1 MAADRREHA
10 FALFDAALGRP
21 EAERDSFLARE
32 CGADHALRDDVQSL
46 LAAHGEAEGFLSNR
60 PHRTGEATGE
70 PSGPSTR
77 TLTPGRRLGV
87 FEIERFLGAGGM
99 GEVYSARDTHLDRRV
114 AIKVL
119 SSEAATDPRGRA
131 RLVYEAR
138 AIARLSHPRIC
149 ALHDMGHHDGID
161 FLVMEYLEG
170 ESLAARLRKR
180 PMPIA
185 QALRTAIEI
194 AEALAAAHAQGIV
207 HRDLKPANIMLTEG
221 GAKLLDFGLARPR
234 AGDAFRSSSATD
246 TSSISQTA
254 PGSVIGTLRYMAPEQ
269 LEGKEVDARVDI
281 FAFGAVLY
289 EMVTGRKAF
298 DGTSPPS
305 VMSAILSSDP
315 PAVATLQPLTP
326 PALEQVI
333 RTCLA
338 KDREDRWASAHDVV
352 LQLEWMARDGS
363 QVAAPATAVGRMR
376 YRNRLAWIVAVLAVA
391 VAAGA
396 GLWATGSRRS
406 RSDAALRV
414 LSVPAPF
421 GSTFATAEAPAI
433 SPDGGRLAFVGHD
446 AGGRRLL
453 YVRAFDAFGA
463 AESLAGTDGAS
474 MPFWSPDNRR
484 LGFFA
489 QGKLKTVELAT
500 SRVQILTDAA
510 GARGGTWNR
519 DDVILFVPRPADGP
533 YRIPASGGQAAPVP
547 VEGGRRSS
555 YWYPAFLPDGRHFL
569 FFDPQNNQPENAAV
583 FVGSLDPSTPKRV
596 VGARSGAIYARPG
609 YLLFWRDGTLM
620 AQAFDEGS
628 LEISGNPV
636 AVAGSVALNP
646 LINQALFSVSDSGTL
661 VFFAGTVG
669 QSEIVWV
676 DRSGQRIEKVGPPG
690 VFNSLSLSPDDN
702 SVVYDLADQRT
713 GGLDLWRLDFARR
726 EPSRLTFHP
735 SHDMFPLW
743 SPDGARIAFNS
754 LRELPPQL
762 FELDADSSGNEKI
775 LLRTDRPKG
784 PTGWSADGQL
794 LIYTSVAETGGDIW
808 ALPLAGKP
816 ESFAVLAGAADERYG
831 TLSPDGRWLA
841 YISNETATYQ
851 VYVAAFPTTG
861 IMRQVS
867 TVGGFEPLWRRD
879 GKELFYMSPD
889 QTLMSVEVNN
899 NSATPFS
906 PPRALFSTRFTWME
920 IQAAARHYAV
930 ARDGQRFLISRTTD
944 EAQSAPVTVVLNWTA
959 GLNK

>member
-1 MAADRREHA
+1 MAADRWEHA

-21 EAERDSFLARE
+21 EPERDSFLARE
-32 CGADHALRDDVQSL
+32 CGADDRLRDDVQSL

-60 PHRTGEATGE
+60 PHRTGEPTGE
-70 PSGPSTR
+70 HSGPSTP

-131 RLVYEAR
+131 RFVYEAR

-170 ESLAARLRKR
+170 ESLAARLRKG

-185 QALRTAIEI
+185 HALRTATEI
-194 AEALAAAHAQGIV
+194 AEALTAAHTQGIV

-221 GAKLLDFGLARPR
+221 GAKLLDFGLARLR
-234 AGDAFRSSSATD
+234 ASEASGLSSAGETF
-246 TSSISQTA
+246 SVSQTA
-254 PGSVIGTLRYMAPEQ
+254 PGIVVGTLRYMAPEQ
-269 LEGKEVDARVDI
+269 LEGKEVDARADI

-289 EMVTGRKAF
+289 EMVTGKKAF
-298 DGTSPPS
+298 DGASQAS
-305 VMSAILSSDP
+305 AISAILSFNP
-315 PAVATLQPLTP
+315 PAVAALQPLTP

-352 LQLEWMARDGS
+352 LQLEWIARDGS
-363 QVAAPATAVGRMR
+363 QVAAPATVVGRMR
-376 YRNRLAWIVAVLAVA
+376 HRDLLAWIVAALAVA
-391 VAAGA
+391 AAA
-396 GLWATGSRRS
+396 GLWATGARRS
-406 RSDAALRV
+406 PSDAALHV
-414 LSVPAPF
+414 LSVPAPP
-421 GSTFATAEAPAI
+421 GSRFATAEAPAI
-433 SPDGGRLAFVGHD
+433 SPDGRRLAFVGHD
-446 AGGRRLL
+446 AAGRRLL
-453 YVRAFDAFGA
+453 YVRVLDAFGA
-463 AESLAGTDGAS
+463 AESLSGTDGAS
-474 MPFWSPDNRR
+474 MPFWSPDNRW

-489 QGKLKTVELAT
+489 QGKLKKVEVGT
-500 SRVQILTDAA
+500 SRVLTLANAA

-519 DDVILFVPRPADGP
+519 DDVILFVPRPGDGP
-533 YRIPASGGQAAPVP
+533 YRIPASGGEAAPVP
-547 VEGGRRSS
+547 MEGSRRT

-583 FVGSLDPSTPKRV
+583 FVGSLDPSTPTRV
-596 VGARSGAIYARPG
+596 VKARSGATYARPG

-620 AQAFDEGS
+620 AQAFDEES

-636 AVAGSVALNP
+636 AVAGTVALNP

-661 VFFAGTVG
+661 VFFTGAVG
-669 QSEIVWV
+669 QSELVWV
-676 DRSGQRIEKVGPPG
+676 DRTGQRIEKVGPTG
-690 VFNSLSLSPDDN
+690 MFNSLSLSPDDN
-702 SVVYDLADQRT
+702 SVVYDHADPRT
-713 GGLDLWRLDFARR
+713 GSIDLWRLDFARG
-726 EPSRLTFHP
+726 EPFRLTFHP

-762 FELDADSSGNEKI
+762 FELNADSGGNEKI
-775 LLRTDRPKG
+775 LLRTNLPKN
-784 PTGWSADGQL
+784 PTGWSADGRL
-794 LIYTSVAETGGDIW
+794 LIYCTMDRQNGGDIW

-816 ESFAVLAGAADERYG
+816 EHFPVLAEAADERYG
-831 TLSPDGRWLA
+831 TLSPDGHWLA

-851 VYVAAFPTTG
+851 VYVAAFPTPG

-889 QTLMSVEVNN
+889 QTLMSVEVDNK
-899 NSATPFS
+899 SATPSFS
-906 PPRALFSTRFTWME
+906 PPRALFSTRVTWME
-920 IQAAARHYAV
+920 IQAGARHYAV
-930 ARDGQRFLISRTTD
+930 ARDGRRFLISRATD

>member
-1 MAADRREHA
+1 MAADRWEHA

-21 EAERDSFLARE
+21 EVERDSFLARE

-60 PHRTGEATGE
+60 PHRTGETTGE
-70 PSGPSTR
+70 QSGPSTR

-87 FEIERFLGAGGM
+87 FEVERYLGAGGM
-99 GEVYSARDTHLDRRV
+99 GEVYSARDTRLDRRV

-131 RLVYEAR
+131 RFVYEAR

-149 ALHDMGHHDGID
+149 ALHDIGHHDGID

-170 ESLAARLRKR
+170 ETLAARLRKG
-180 PMPIA
+180 PMSLA
-185 QALRTAIEI
+185 QAMETSIEI
-194 AEALAAAHAQGIV
+194 AAALAAAHAQGIV

-221 GAKLLDFGLARPR
+221 GAKLLDFGLARLR

-246 TSSISQTA
+246 TFSISQTA

-298 DGTSPPS
+298 DGTSQPS

-315 PAVATLQPLTP
+315 PTVATLQPLTP

-352 LQLEWMARDGS
+352 LQLEWIARDRS
-363 QVAAPATAVGRMR
+363 QVAAPATVVGRMR
-376 YRNRLAWIVAVLAVA
+376 HRDLLAWIVAALAVA
-391 VAAGA
+391 AAA
-396 GLWATGSRRS
+396 VLWATGARRS
-406 RSDAALRV
+406 PSDAALHV
-414 LSVPAPF
+414 LSVPAPP

-446 AGGRRLL
+446 AAGRRLL
-453 YVRAFDAFGA
+453 YVRALDAFGA

-474 MPFWSPDNRR
+474 MPFWSPDNRW

-489 QGKLKTVELAT
+489 QGKLKTVEVAT
-500 SRVQILTDAA
+500 SRVQTLADAA

-519 DDVILFVPRPADGP
+519 DGVILFVPRPGDGP
-533 YRIPASGGQAAPVP
+533 YRIPASGGEAAPVLM
-547 VEGGRRSS
+547 EGSRRSG

-596 VGARSGAIYARPG
+596 VRARSGAIYARPG

-628 LEISGNPV
+628 LEIGGNPV

-661 VFFAGTVG
+661 VFFAGAVG
-669 QSEIVWV
+669 QSELVWV
-676 DRSGQRIEKVGPPG
+676 DRTGQRIGKVGPPG
-690 VFNSLSLSPDDN
+690 MFNSLSLSPDDN
-702 SVVYDLADQRT
+702 SVVYDFADQRT
-713 GGLDLWRLDFARR
+713 GSIDLWRLDFARG
-726 EPSRLTFHP
+726 EPFRLTFHP

-762 FELDADSSGNEKI
+762 FELNADSSGNEKI
-775 LLRTDRPKG
+775 LLRTNLPKR
-784 PTGWSADGQL
+784 PTGWSADGRL
-794 LIYTSVAETGGDIW
+794 LIYTSVGANGGDIW

-816 ESFAVLAGAADERYG
+816 EPFPVLAEAADERYG
-831 TLSPDGRWLA
+831 TLSPDGHWLA

-851 VYVAAFPTTG
+851 VYVAAFPITG
-861 IMRQVS
+861 IRRQLS
-867 TVGGFEPLWRRD
+867 TVGGFEPLWRHD
-879 GKELFYMSPD
+879 GKELFYMAPD

-899 NSATPFS
+899 NSTTPFS
-906 PPRALFSTRFTWME
+906 PPRPLFSTRFTWME
-920 IQAAARHYAV
+920 IQAGARHYAA
-930 ARDGQRFLISRTTD
+930 ARDGRRFLISWATD